1 MSFFA
6 SEDFFFNFNEKNRG
20 AKLINYNVLEAAL
33 AVFLPTLVG
42 KYDRLVTDFLK
53 RIIAYKHIKVCKF

>member
-20 AKLINYNVLEAAL
+20 AKLNYCNVLEAAL
-33 AVFLPTLVG
+33 AVFSADFSRQVNMISNC
-42 KYDRLVTDFLK
+42 FLK
-53 RIIAYKHIKVCKF
+53 QIIQKLFILYV

>member
-20 AKLINYNVLEAAL
+20 AKLNYYNVLEAAL
-33 AVFLPTLVG
+33 AVFLPNLFG
-42 KYDRLVTDFLK
+42 S
-53 RIIAYKHIKVCKF
+53 